1 MQHCDG
7 VNPTYGTD
15 HNVCV
20 LKTFLQKLLL
30 WTILCLKD
38 QYWGHNGLLFTLHK
52 FVISS
57 RDTTF
62 NITSMLMTPK
72 FTCHLMLLKRQPM
85 IPHITLEACIIEICH
100 RMGNNYLKLNDS
112 KTEFILIGS
121 RQKLDKIKDLH
132 IKIGDSIIAPVRKVW
147 NLGVIMDDSMT
158 LTSPVSSTLKS
169 ASFQIRN
176 LGQIRKFSLLKPLNI
191 WFMPLLPP
199 VWTWEIHSF
208 ATFQRNRF
216 IACSWNKIWP
226 HILSHAPSL
235 LNT

>member
-1 MQHCDG
+1 MLAFQYEFSF
-7 VNPTYGTD
+7 TEQIT
-15 HNVCV
+15 VCAWW
-20 LKTFLQKLLL
+20 KLFFRSCCSELFCASR
-30 WTILCLKD
+30 TSILGP
-38 QYWGHNGLLFTLHK
+38 QW
-52 FVISS
+52 FVIYTSQVCHIIQ
-57 RDTTF
+57 RYNLQHHVYADDTQIYVSF
-62 NITSMLMTPK
+62 DASEKAANDSAY
-72 FTCHLMLLKRQPM
+72 
-85 IPHITLEACIIEICH
+85 TLEACIIEIRH
-100 RMGNNYLKLNDS
+100 RMRNNYLKLNDS
-112 KTEFILIGS
+112 KTEFILTGS

-132 IKIGDSIIAPVRKVW
+132 IKIGDSIIAPVRQVQ

-158 LTSPVSSTLKS
+158 LTSPVSSTVKS

-226 HILSHAPSL
+226 HVLPHAPSL